1 MWGISWLMNRA
12 DILFGGIMAF
22 AMSFLMSLVMTYVSI
37 GLVPDFLIIWMKSF
51 LIGLVVSFPIA
62 LFITPIAA
70 KIVKTIVKSP

>member
-1 MWGISWLMNRA
+1 MNRA

-37 GLVPDFLIIWMKSF
+37 GLVSNFLTILFRSF
-51 LIGLVVSFPIA
+51 VIGMIVSFPIA

-70 KIVKTIVKSP
+70 KIVKTVVKTQ

>member
-1 MWGISWLMNRA
+1 MNRS

-37 GLVPDFLIIWMKSF
+37 GLVSDFLTIWLRSF
-51 LIGLVVSFPIA
+51 VIGMIVSFPIA

-70 KIVKTIVKSP
+70 KIVKTVVKPQ

>member
-1 MWGISWLMNRA
+1 MNKA

-37 GLVPDFLIIWMKSF
+37 GLVSNFLTIWMRSF
-51 LIGLVVSFPIA
+51 VIGMIVSFPIA

-70 KIVKTIVKSP
+70 KIVKTVVKPQ

>member
-1 MWGISWLMNRA
+1 MNKA

-37 GLVPDFLIIWMKSF
+37 GLVSDFLTIWLRSF
-51 LIGLVVSFPIA
+51 VIGMIVSFPIA

-70 KIVKTIVKSP
+70 KIVKTVVKPQ

>member
-70 KIVKTIVKSP
+70 KIVKTVVKTQ

>member
-1 MWGISWLMNRA
+1 MNQS

-37 GLVPDFLIIWMKSF
+37 GLVPDFLTIWMKSF
-51 LIGLVVSFPIA
+51 VIGLIVSFPIA

-70 KIVKTIVKSP
+70 KIVKTVVKPQ

>member
-1 MWGISWLMNRA
+1 MNRA

-37 GLVPDFLIIWMKSF
+37 GLVSNFLTIWMRSF
-51 LIGLVVSFPIA
+51 VIGMIVSFPIA

-70 KIVKTIVKSP
+70 KIVKTIVKSQ

>member
-1 MWGISWLMNRA
+1 MRSVSWLMNRA

-37 GLVPDFLIIWMKSF
+37 GLVSNFLTIWFRSYV
-51 LIGLVVSFPIA
+51 IGMIVSFPIA

-70 KIVKTIVKSP
+70 KIVKTVVKTQ

>member
-1 MWGISWLMNRA
+1 MNQS

-37 GLVPDFLIIWMKSF
+37 GLVSDFLTIWMKSF
-51 LIGLVVSFPIA
+51 VIGLIVSFPIA

-70 KIVKTIVKSP
+70 KIVKTVVKPQ

>member
-1 MWGISWLMNRA
+1 MNRA

-37 GLVPDFLIIWMKSF
+37 GLVSNFLTIWIRSF
-51 LIGLVVSFPIA
+51 VIGMIVSFPIA

-70 KIVKTIVKSP
+70 KIVKTVVKPQ

>member
-1 MWGISWLMNRA
+1 MNRA

-37 GLVPDFLIIWMKSF
+37 GFVSDFLIIWLKSF
-51 LIGLVVSFPIA
+51 VIGLIVSFPIA

-70 KIVKTIVKSP
+70 KIVKMVAKTA

>member
-1 MWGISWLMNRA
+1 MNQS

-37 GLVPDFLIIWMKSF
+37 GLVSDFLTIWMKSF
-51 LIGLVVSFPIA
+51 VIGLVVSFPIA

-70 KIVKTIVKSP
+70 KIVKTVVKPQ

>member
-1 MWGISWLMNRA
+1 MNQS

-37 GLVPDFLIIWMKSF
+37 GLVPDFLTIWMKSF
-51 LIGLVVSFPIA
+51 VIGLVVSFPIV

-70 KIVKTIVKSP
+70 KIVKTVVKPQ

>member
-1 MWGISWLMNRA
+1 MNRA

-37 GLVPDFLIIWMKSF
+37 GLVSNFLTIWMRSF
-51 LIGLVVSFPIA
+51 VIGMIVSFPIA

-70 KIVKTIVKSP
+70 KIVKTVVKPQ

>member
-1 MWGISWLMNRA
+1 MNRA

-37 GLVPDFLIIWMKSF
+37 GFVSNFLTILFRSF
-51 LIGLVVSFPIA
+51 VIGMIVSFPIA

-70 KIVKTIVKSP
+70 KIVKTVVKTQ